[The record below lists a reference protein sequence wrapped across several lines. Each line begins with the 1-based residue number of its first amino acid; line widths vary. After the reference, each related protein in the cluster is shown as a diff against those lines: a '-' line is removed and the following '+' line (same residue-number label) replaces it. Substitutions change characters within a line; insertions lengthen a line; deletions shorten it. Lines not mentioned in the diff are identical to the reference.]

1 MVCTAKT
8 HNLTLAALAAMT
20 VVLSLA
26 VVLAHITTTYAAPPG
41 LREGCENKG
50 GNEPSGQQG
59 KCKGGGLDEFVKN
72 RGGNRPGGYN

>member
-1 MVCTAKT
+1 MVKT
-8 HNLTLAALAAMT
+8 HNLTLSALAAMT

-26 VVLAHITTTYAAPPG
+26 VVPALITTTYAAPPG

-59 KCKGGGLDEFVKN
+59 KCKAGVWMSLSRAVEETDQADII
-72 RGGNRPGGYN
+72 R